1 MNLSRLS
8 AITIKEIRHI
18 LRDPGTLLLVLF
30 MPLILLYQMAYAMT
44 ADIKQV
50 PVAVIDLDQSP
61 TSRALIRAVEAGEDL
76 VLVGAFTDPEMA
88 EPLLIDERARAVLIL
103 PRGFET
109 ALLTGQGVPMQVL
122 VDGAEPQSGGF
133 AVRRILAHAEAF
145 AQSHLAPLLT
155 ALGLSAADLNPFDL
169 RVRIWYNPLGRNSV
183 SMIPGLLAMAL
194 GLPGIT
200 AAMTLARE
208 REHGTLEQLL
218 VTPIGRGELILGKI
232 LPHVM
237 SGLLNVVLG
246 MLAVRFSFG
255 VPFRGQFFLFFGLS
269 LLFFFAMLSLSV
281 LVGSLMRT
289 QAAAIALAMLVI
301 LFPGYFLT
309 GVFFPIVSLPPE
321 VRQEAMFL
329 PLTHYALITRA
340 QFLTG
345 AGLDALWPYALALL
359 GMGVGF
365 TALAAV
371 LVRKKLG

>member
-1 MNLSRLS
+1 MNLNRLA

-76 VLVGAFTDPEMA
+76 VLVGVFTDPEMA
-88 EPLLIDERARAVLIL
+88 EPLLIEERARAVLIL
-103 PRGFET
+103 PRGFEKD
-109 ALLTGQGVPMQVL
+109 LLTGQGVPMQVL

-133 AVRRILAHAEAF
+133 AVRHILAHAEAF
-145 AQSHLAPLLT
+145 AQSHLAALWT
-155 ALGLSAADLNPFDL
+155 ALGLPATDLHPFDL